1 MMLLLF
7 YLYLQLKNIFFVV
20 ISIFLITGYS
30 KNGDNMEN
38 KSIWTVDINEKVC
51 PKLDKDISVDVL
63 IIGGG
68 ITGISTAYHLIN
80 SGLKVCLVDRN
91 KTCSGVTSRTTGK
104 LTYLQDNIYS
114 KLKSYHGE
122 SISKLYLESHKD
134 SIKMV
139 KDVIKK
145 NKIDCNFEKVKSFV
159 FSNSSD
165 NDMNEEI
172 RLLKE
177 FNVPLKESNFLPNK
191 EKVMYSYYVNDTY
204 VFHPLKYLFAL
215 KEKCLNE
222 NILIYENTKIVSI
235 DKENDIFVCKTSNN
249 KINAKYVVLALHYPY
264 FLVPFL
270 FPLKSYIEKS
280 YIGAFKTDKNYKF
293 SSISVSKPIIS
304 SRYYSDNDD
313 VFELYLTNSH
323 NTCVYDND
331 KSNFDDL
338 IYSKSKKPDYL
349 WSNNDIMTYDL
360 LPFIGFIDDNLLI
373 GTGYN
378 TWGMTNGFLAGWIIS
393 DLILGNKNKYSSLFN
408 PLRGINLGKVV
419 NFPTILGSSAFSFAK
434 SKLCKNKSW
443 YSSNVKFE
451 KRNGKDVAI
460 YVDENK
466 KEHIVYNKCPHLK
479 CSLIFNE
486 VEKTW
491 DCPCHGSRFDLDG
504 KCIEGP
510 SNYDISYRK

>member
-1 MMLLLF
+1 
-7 YLYLQLKNIFFVV
+7 
-20 ISIFLITGYS
+20 
-30 KNGDNMEN
+30 MEK
-38 KSIWTVDINEKVC
+38 KSIWTDGMNEKVC

-122 SISKLYLESHKD
+122 SMSKLYLESQKD
-134 SIKMV
+134 AIMRV
-139 KDVIKK
+139 KDTIKK

-159 FSNSSD
+159 FSNSRD
-165 NDMNEEI
+165 TDMNEEI
-172 RLLKE
+172 DLLKG
-177 FNVPLKESNFLPNK
+177 FDVPIKECDLLPNK
-191 EKVMYSYYVNDTY
+191 DKVLQAYYVSDTY

-215 KEKCLNE
+215 KEMCLKE

-235 DKENDIFVCKTSNN
+235 CKENDIFMCKTSRN
-249 KINAKYVVLALHYPY
+249 KITAKYVVLALHYPY
-264 FLVPFL
+264 FLVAFL

-293 SSISVSKPIIS
+293 SSVSVSKPIIS

-313 VFELYLTNSH
+313 VFEFYLTNSH

-338 IYSKSKKPDYL
+338 ICSKSKETDYL
-349 WSNNDIMTYDL
+349 WSNNDIMTCDS
-360 LPFIGFIDDNLLI
+360 LPFIGFTDDNLLI

-393 DLILGNKNKYSSLFN
+393 DLILGKNNKYSSLFN
-408 PLRGINLGKVV
+408 PLRGINFGKVI
-419 NFPTILGSSAFSFAK
+419 NFPTILCSSAFSFTK

-451 KRNGKDVAI
+451 KRDGKEVAI
-460 YVDENK
+460 YIDENK

-510 SNYDISYRK
+510 SNYDISY